1 MTLDTYGLSE
11 DKYFAIF
18 EKKAEFACRAL
29 GIVKRIAFRYNIKLD
44 PKLFWDLYQEIGYA
58 TDDACRVKQKKEDPE
73 ALEERSYTSTT
84 YPTTGAVF
92 TEVQKLEKLM
102 NTFILNQAM
111 PDDQYDE
118 EKEERESNFP
128 NDQEFLQFTEEWWRS
143 FMVYEGEEGRAYAS
157 HVFNHVSKQHL
168 IDFLRDGVVE
178 FKLTTPGKT

>member
-1 MTLDTYGLSE
+1 MDFLNPVKPLALLPMTLDTYGLPE
-11 DKYFAIF
+11 DKYLAIF
-18 EKKAEFACRAL
+18 KEKAEFACKAL
-29 GIVKRIAFRYNIKLD
+29 RIVEHVASDYNIKLD

-58 TDDACRVKQKKEDPE
+58 TDDACRVKQKKEDPQ

-118 EKEERESNFP
+118 EKKHQESRVDSN
-128 NDQEFLQFTEEWWRS
+128 
-143 FMVYEGEEGRAYAS
+143 G
-157 HVFNHVSKQHL
+157 K
-168 IDFLRDGVVE
+168 ILR
-178 FKLTTPGKT
+178 KRKTPWYINSLALSEDDDKIKE

>member
-1 MTLDTYGLSE
+1 MESLNLVQTLALLPMTLDTYGLSE

-102 NTFILNQAM
+102 NTFIEQN
-111 PDDQYDE
+111 
-118 EKEERESNFP
+118 KE
-128 NDQEFLQFTEEWWRS
+128 
-143 FMVYEGEEGRAYAS
+143 
-157 HVFNHVSKQHL
+157 
-168 IDFLRDGVVE
+168 
-178 FKLTTPGKT
+178 